1 MNMKN
6 TLKNILLG
14 GLAVAMLASC
24 DLNRFPSTAIPYE
37 DGDFL
42 LLSSDDVNDFN
53 NGVLATYRGL
63 HYGSHYQTVDVMTEC
78 FNASV
83 DFGNNYG
90 FVHRLGDG
98 FNATDGNVE
107 GIWAAHYG
115 AIMTYN
121 VAIEQVDM
129 LFELYPETDLALQA
143 YWLKA
148 NALFGRASSYLTL
161 ARAFSKDYDP
171 ATAAEELAV
180 PLILKYNQN
189 ELPVRETLE
198 NVYTQILDDLDYAQ
212 ELMEAIAEVAPAVN
226 LNGVALYINGAP
238 KSQAPTIDAVKAV
251 KARCYLDMHM
261 YPDAAD
267 CAMEVIESSAGYAL
281 AANADDMYIEFML
294 DDGKESLMRM
304 YASKAE
310 GIVGCPLYTSVGKTE
325 DVTYF
330 SPLFLPSQ
338 VIVDAYS
345 MTDLRK
351 QLWFPVSG
359 EDGTYPVRIQ
369 GSYHNGIHVFT
380 KYIGNPTLQSAKYE
394 DGAHYCK
401 PIMIA
406 EMYLIAAEAYAA
418 DEDYTNAKAVLNTLK
433 TARKAGS
440 SASGDVWQEI
450 KAEWL
455 KETVGDGQRINC
467 IKRWGDGLPERPAQ
481 PLAESLVMN
490 TPVTDYTE
498 RTVDADSYTL
508 VWPIPSYEMK
518 IAPNT
523 LIQNDGYSAQ

>member
-24 DLNRFPSTAIPYE
+24 DLNRFPSTSIPYE

-42 LLSSDDVNDFN
+42 LLSSEDVLDFN
-53 NGVLATYRGL
+53 NGVIATYRGL

-78 FNASV
+78 FNATI

-98 FNATDGNVE
+98 FNANDGNVE

-129 LFELYPETDLALQA
+129 LFELYPETDLALEA

-148 NALFGRASSYLTL
+148 NALFCRASSYLTL

-171 ATAAEELAV
+171 ATASDELAV
-180 PLILKYNQN
+180 PLILKYNQY

-198 NVYTQILDDLDYAQ
+198 NVYTQIIDDLDYAQ

-226 LNGVALYINGAP
+226 LNGSKLYLDGAP
-238 KSQAPTIDAVKAV
+238 KSLAPTIDAVKAV
-251 KARCYLDMHM
+251 KARCYLDMHE
-261 YPDAAD
+261 YEDAAEY
-267 CAMEVIESSAGYAL
+267 AMEVIKSPAGYAL
-281 AANADDMYIEFML
+281 ASDGDEMYNEFMS
-294 DDGKESLMRM
+294 DDGNESLMRL
-304 YASKAE
+304 YAKKDGE
-310 GIVGCPLYTSVGKTE
+310 GRVGCTIYTSVGKTE
-325 DVTYF
+325 DVKYF
-330 SPLFLPSQ
+330 APLFLPSQ
-338 VIVDAYS
+338 SILDAYAN
-345 MTDLRK
+345 TDLRK

-359 EDGTYPVRIQ
+359 KGDTYPVRIQ
-369 GSYHNGIHVFT
+369 GQYHEGIHVFT
-380 KYIGNPTLQSAKYE
+380 KYIGHPTLYSGKFE
-394 DGAHYCK
+394 DGSHYCK

-418 DEDYTNAKAVLNTLK
+418 AGDEGDAKSILNKLK
-433 TARKAGS
+433 TARKAG
-440 SASGDVWQEI
+440 ATTGDIWDEI
-450 KAEWL
+450 KIEWL
-455 KETVGDGQRINC
+455 RETVGDGQRINC

-481 PLAESLVMN
+481 PAASALVMS
-490 TPVTDYTE
+490 TPVADYTE
-498 RTVDADSYTL
+498 RSVDADSYTL
-508 VWPIPSYEMK
+508 VWPIPSYEIK
-518 IAPNT
+518 IAPG

>member
-14 GLAVAMLASC
+14 GLAVAMFASC
-24 DLNRFPSTAIPYE
+24 DLNLFPSTAIPYE

-42 LLSSDDVNDFN
+42 LLSGDDVRDFN

-98 FNATDGNVE
+98 FNANDGNVE

-129 LFELYPETDLALQA
+129 LFELYPETELAA
-143 YWLKA
+143 SANWLKA
-148 NALFGRASSYLTL
+148 NALFCRASSYLTL
-161 ARAFSKDYDP
+161 ARAFSVDYDP
-171 ATAAEELAV
+171 ATASTELAV

-189 ELPVRETLE
+189 ELPVRATQEA
-198 NVYTQILDDLDYAQ
+198 VYNQIRDDLDYAEQ
-212 ELMEAIAEVAPAVN
+212 LFEELIAIAPAVS
-226 LNGVALYINGAP
+226 LNGSRLDLAGAP
-238 KSQAPTIDAVKAV
+238 KSLAPTLDAVKAV

-261 YPDAAD
+261 YEDAAD
-267 CAMEVIESSAGYAL
+267 CANAVIKSAAGYTL
-281 AANADDMYIEFML
+281 AANADDMYIEFMT
-294 DDGKESLMRM
+294 DDGAESLIRM
-304 YASKAE
+304 FASKSE
-310 GIVGCPLYTSVGKTE
+310 GAVGCTLYTSVGKTDE
-325 DVTYF
+325 GKYF
-330 SPLFLPSQ
+330 SPLFFPSQ
-338 VIVDAYS
+338 VIIDAYAN
-345 MTDLRK
+345 TDLRK
-351 QLWFPVSG
+351 ELWFPVSG
-359 EDGTYPVRIQ
+359 DDTYPVRVQ
-369 GSYHNGIHVFT
+369 GSYYDGVHVFT
-380 KYIGNPTLQSAKYE
+380 KYIGNPSLQSGQVE

-406 EMYLIAAEAYAA
+406 EMYLIAAEAHAA
-418 DEDYTNAKAVLNTLK
+418 AGDEADAKAVLNKLK
-433 TARKAGS
+433 TARKAG
-440 SASGDVWQEI
+440 AVSGDIWDEI

-455 KETVGDGQRINC
+455 RETVGDGQRINC
-467 IKRWGDGLPERPAQ
+467 IKRWGDGLPARPAQ
-481 PLAESLVMN
+481 PAAQALVMT

-498 RTVDADSYTL
+498 RTVEPGHYTL
-508 VWPIPSYEMK
+508 VWPIPSYEIK
-518 IAPNT
+518 IAPG
-523 LIQNDGYSAQ
+523 LVQNRGYSAQ